1 MEADD
6 YFDRI
11 PDSIVLTVFNSIADV
26 KTLIRCRAVS
36 QRFNSLVPETEWLC
50 LRVDR
55 VIPSSS
61 TAEDPFFNFFKSVVE
76 SIQTLFK
83 MGPPDEGFGQ
93 GFCSPAEILS
103 GFDRIRRLEIELP
116 SGDMRIMEKGVV
128 VRWRAEFGKTLR
140 SCVIIG
146 FGSGGGGG
154 GGLTEGIKTAV
165 VWTVSALMAAS
176 ARHCLAGDVVRP
188 GEDMER
194 MVLKDG
200 DGEGTLVMEKDG
212 LAEMAETAEF
222 VGGGAEERRR
232 TVIPAVKM
240 RMRYDG
246 QLVMKNGRSVKTAM
260 LAVVRP
266 FASPVS
272 NDVEDAELAM
282 AAFGSGAYRD
292 VVVALLKRRSFGL
305 EMNPF

>member
-1 MEADD
+1 
-6 YFDRI
+6 
-11 PDSIVLTVFNSIADV
+11 
-26 KTLIRCRAVS
+26 
-36 QRFNSLVPETEWLC
+36 
-50 LRVDR
+50 
-55 VIPSSS
+55 
-61 TAEDPFFNFFKSVVE
+61 
-76 SIQTLFK
+76 
-83 MGPPDEGFGQ
+83 
-93 GFCSPAEILS
+93 
-103 GFDRIRRLEIELP
+103 
-116 SGDMRIMEKGVV
+116 MRIMEKGVV

-212 LAEMAETAEF
+212 LAE
-222 VGGGAEERRR
+222 ERRR